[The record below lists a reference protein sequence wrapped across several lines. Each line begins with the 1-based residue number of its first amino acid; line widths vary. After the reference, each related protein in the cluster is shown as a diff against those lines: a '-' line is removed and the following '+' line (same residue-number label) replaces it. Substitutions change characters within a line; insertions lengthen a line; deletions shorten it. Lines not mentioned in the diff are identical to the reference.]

1 MSISAKLVMQL
12 RAKTGAGMMD
22 CKKALLETNGEF
34 EAAITYL
41 REKGIS
47 KAAKKADR
55 VAAEGLVFVAVSED
69 KKTGALIEFNSE
81 TDFVAKNEDFLNL
94 GNAIANLTM
103 TNNVKNIEDILALEI
118 EGVSVSTTI
127 TNLISRIGEN
137 MNLRRFERYTS
148 EGFVTTYLHM
158 GGRIGVL
165 LNASGEPTEDN
176 IVKAKDICMHT
187 AAMNP
192 SFFDKSEVTQE
203 ALDKERAILKNQLI
217 EQGKPEKII
226 DNILIGKMNKF
237 FEENCLLQQ
246 KFVKDDKQT
255 VEQYGK
261 DLKIS
266 AVARFQLGDGIEKEE
281 KDFAAEVAEQIKG

>member
-1 MSISAKLVMQL
+1 MAISAKLVMQL

-22 CKKALLETNGEF
+22 CKKALIETDGDF
-34 EAAITYL
+34 DGAITYL

-55 VAAEGLVFVAVSED
+55 VAAEGLVFAAISADNKV
-69 KKTGALIEFNSE
+69 GALVEFNSE
-81 TDFVAKNEDFLNL
+81 TDFVGKNEDFVGL
-94 GNAIANLTM
+94 GNLIANKVVENKLT
-103 TNNVKNIEDILALEI
+103 TVDAVLAFDNNGETI
-118 EGVSVSTTI
+118 GTTI

-137 MNLRRFERYTS
+137 MNLRRIELFES
-148 EGFVTTYLHM
+148 EGFVATYIHM
-158 GGRIGVL
+158 GGKIGVM
-165 LNASGEPTEDN
+165 LNAAGEATEEN
-176 IVKAKDICMHT
+176 IQKAKDICMHT
-187 AAMNP
+187 AAMSP
-192 SFFDKSEVTQE
+192 SYFDKSEVTQE
-203 ALDKERAILKNQLI
+203 DLDKERTILKNQLI

-226 DNILIGKMNKF
+226 DGILIGKMNKF

-261 DLKIS
+261 DLKI
-266 AVARFQLGDGIEKEE
+266 AAATRFQLGEGIEVEE